1 MNRKK
6 FLVITPI
13 VALLCIAMFAS
24 LATPQA
30 KAQVIPLNATYCISE
45 DGYGP
50 ISGGYVGNPSNIV
63 GTGPD
68 NNWAQIYGGSAG
80 EGGYIIGGMSASINS
95 GSSITVY
102 AKAASGYPNSALSVF
117 VSPTLT
123 GTYVLAGYVNVKST
137 SAVWYVFT
145 APEQCQYI
153 YLAGGNTS
161 APTDIFIDSVLSM

>member
-137 SAVWYVFT
+137 TRRMVCVYCAR
-145 APEQCQYI
+145 AMPI
-153 YLAGGNTS
+153 H
-161 APTDIFIDSVLSM
+161 LSRGR